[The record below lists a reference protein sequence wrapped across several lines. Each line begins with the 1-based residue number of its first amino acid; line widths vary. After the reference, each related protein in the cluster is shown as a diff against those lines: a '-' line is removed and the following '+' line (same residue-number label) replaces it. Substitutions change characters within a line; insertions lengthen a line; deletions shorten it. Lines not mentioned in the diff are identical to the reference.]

1 MLFGNVDKEILIKN
15 LQNNLI
21 LNAKDFLFI
30 KKNNQNQKKPNN
42 ISINVFRYEDETP
55 YCIYTSKRN
64 FEKHVDLLLLSNSK
78 NPHYVL

>member
-30 KKNNQNQKKPNN
+30 KKNNQK
-42 ISINVFRYEDETP
+42 
-55 YCIYTSKRN
+55 
-64 FEKHVDLLLLSNSK
+64 
-78 NPHYVL
+78 